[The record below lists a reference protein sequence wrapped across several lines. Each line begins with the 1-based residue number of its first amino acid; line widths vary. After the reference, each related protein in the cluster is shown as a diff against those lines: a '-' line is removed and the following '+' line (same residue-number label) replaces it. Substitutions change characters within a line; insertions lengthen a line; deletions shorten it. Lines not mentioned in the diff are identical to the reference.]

1 MQIPTDTDLTLDSI
15 PAFAPC
21 SYAAQELVLTIL
33 FHPDTTRIGQRVE
46 VPKLVGNAPW
56 VLGRRGPAFQAPG
69 DDRSIALE
77 DGHISR
83 RALQLIYNGKALTIR
98 RFDSSSRCRVGSS
111 ELYDRVELNAE
122 QLQAG
127 VPMLLG
133 HSIVLMLRLAL
144 IESSALQKHDD
155 DERLRG
161 KSAAMGRVRDQISSA
176 AQSDLDVLVR
186 GETGTGKE
194 LVAAAIH
201 GCSRRARAPIV
212 SVNMAA
218 IPSALAAA
226 ALFGSARGAFTGADK
241 ATPGYFDQAQGGSL
255 FLDEIGDTSVDVQP
269 QLLRALQQREIQSVG
284 GPIRRVDVRV
294 IAATDAVLEGEG
306 CDFKAALRYRLGA
319 IEILLPPLRK
329 HPEDIGE
336 LLLFYLHKSAEE
348 SGRTQLL
355 PDEQSPAPLVAAW
368 AVLFLSFASYSW
380 PGNVR
385 ELANFAQQ
393 IILASE
399 KSPVL
404 TEPLRAAFAADSRPV
419 SPAPSHSTRRRM
431 QDIDDAAFDQAM
443 SANGCQ
449 VKRVAAHLGVS
460 RTSVYRRIEISA
472 DHRLVSDIP
481 EHELRSVVDAHGGD
495 ANAAAVFL
503 RVSVSSLRR
512 RLRKLSVEA

>member
-176 AQSDLDVLVR
+176 AQSDLDV
-186 GETGTGKE
+186 
-194 LVAAAIH
+194 
-201 GCSRRARAPIV
+201 
-212 SVNMAA
+212 
-218 IPSALAAA
+218 
-226 ALFGSARGAFTGADK
+226 
-241 ATPGYFDQAQGGSL
+241 
-255 FLDEIGDTSVDVQP
+255 
-269 QLLRALQQREIQSVG
+269 
-284 GPIRRVDVRV
+284 PIRRHRV
-294 IAATDAVLEGEG
+294 ILIRRKGVVCFLT
-306 CDFKAALRYRLGA
+306 KS
-319 IEILLPPLRK
+319 EIP
-329 HPEDIGE
+329 
-336 LLLFYLHKSAEE
+336 
-348 SGRTQLL
+348 
-355 PDEQSPAPLVAAW
+355 QSTCSRSYCAPC
-368 AVLFLSFASYSW
+368 S
-380 PGNVR
+380 
-385 ELANFAQQ
+385 
-393 IILASE
+393 SE
-399 KSPVL
+399 KYSPW
-404 TEPLRAAFAADSRPV
+404 
-419 SPAPSHSTRRRM
+419 
-431 QDIDDAAFDQAM
+431 
-443 SANGCQ
+443 
-449 VKRVAAHLGVS
+449 VALYAES
-460 RTSVYRRIEISA
+460 MCA
-472 DHRLVSDIP
+472 
-481 EHELRSVVDAHGGD
+481 
-495 ANAAAVFL
+495 
-503 RVSVSSLRR
+503 
-512 RLRKLSVEA
+512 